1 MTISILIG
9 MAVCVVGFAAVRE
22 AMRRRDP
29 EEAANMG
36 SVSQNWIAEHRIGRT
51 EDGLR

>member
-9 MAVCVVGFAAVRE
+9 IAACIAGIAVLRE
-22 AMRRRDP
+22 AVRRRDP
-29 EEAANMG
+29 QEAANMG
-36 SVSQNWIAEHRIGRT
+36 SVSQNWVAEHRIGRT